1 MHLFLMSKVL
11 KEYVID
17 TLKNAFISHNHVGGV
32 ERKENHLQ
40 YIKDA
45 NSGFLL

>member
-1 MHLFLMSKVL
+1 M
-11 KEYVID
+11 ID

-40 YIKDA
+40 YMKDA
-45 NSGFLL
+45 ISGFLL